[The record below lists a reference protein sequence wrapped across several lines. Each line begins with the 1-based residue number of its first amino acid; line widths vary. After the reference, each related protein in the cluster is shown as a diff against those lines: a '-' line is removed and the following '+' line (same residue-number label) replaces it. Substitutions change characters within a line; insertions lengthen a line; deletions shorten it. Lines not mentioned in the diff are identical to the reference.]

1 MSIPALTTA
10 LSDRYRIEREL
21 GAGGMATVYLAR
33 DLRHDRN
40 VAIKVLRPEL
50 AAVIGAER
58 FAAEIKTTANL
69 QHPHLLPL
77 FDSGTVDGTAFYV
90 MPFVDGESLRARL
103 QRERQL
109 PVNEALQIATEVADA
124 LQYAHAHG
132 IIHRDIKPENILLQG
147 GHALIAD
154 FGIALAAS
162 RSGGSR
168 ITETG
173 MSVGTPQY
181 MAPEQAMGERGLDGR
196 VDIYALGAVLYE
208 MLVGEAPFT
217 GPTAQAIVA
226 KVLTETAPSARAK
239 RASVPENVDDA
250 IRIALEKMPADRFR
264 TPAELR
270 AALSSPVATTK
281 RIAVGS
287 RSRPRVNAIALAA
300 AALFAALALG
310 GWLRRPASAPAESRR
325 FSIVL
330 PDSSALVFVG
340 PVPYAAG
347 QPSLALSPDGKRLAY
362 IGTHGGTTN
371 IFVRELNDFTTTRLA
386 GTDSAFDPFFS
397 PDGRS
402 IGFFVRNELKRIDA
416 SGGPVTTIASMDVP
430 IGATWGADGYILVAA
445 SDGRELDRVRATGGE
460 VKRTPGVTT
469 DRRDFPIL
477 LPGTSYA
484 LHSNQRRITATNLE
498 TGAKYMLSPD
508 GPVPLETADNRE
520 VIRGTAPRY
529 VARHLLWM
537 SVNGDLLAAP
547 FDTKTLKFTGPSVV
561 VASGVRRETDNGA
574 GQYTV
579 SQDGVLAYVTGA
591 NADVGHLA
599 WVYEGGRQDSLPFAP
614 AMYGT
619 NDISPDGRRIVI
631 QVLQDDGRREE
642 RILDLARNVEERM
655 RDLDVFQFTSVRR
668 WTPDSKSLVYGA
680 SSSLSNQGF
689 ILRMSPDHPS
699 VYDTLAR
706 GPYSMSAT
714 FTSSGDTI
722 VVMGLAGD
730 SSRVFHLYLLSAKQR
745 STMTPIGNSRG
756 STENPGISPDGKWL
770 TYDSNENGD
779 RGQVYAEPFPATGR
793 RIQITSEGGAE
804 PQWSRQGDAV
814 FYRKGTRIYRV
825 PVARGGDNPF
835 GTPRVFADGP
845 FAEFSGRTFSVHP
858 DGERVLLKV
867 IPTEQTS
874 REIRVHTDLIA
885 ELKRLD
891 AARSARQP

>member
-1 MSIPALTTA
+1 MSVSNLATA
-10 LSDRYRIEREL
+10 LSDRYRVDREL

-58 FAAEIKTTANL
+58 FAAEIRTTANL

-90 MPFVDGESLRARL
+90 MPFVDGESLRAKL
-103 QRERQL
+103 MREHQL
-109 PVNEALQIATEVADA
+109 PIQEALQIATEVADA
-124 LQYAHAHG
+124 LHYAHAHG

-162 RSGGSR
+162 KSGGSR

-181 MAPEQAMGERGLDGR
+181 MAPEQAMGERELDAR
-196 VDIYALGAVLYE
+196 VDIYAMGAVLYE

-239 RASVPENVDDA
+239 RPSVPETVDEA
-250 IRIALEKMPADRFR
+250 IRVALEKMPADRFR
-264 TPAELR
+264 TAAEFN
-270 AALSSPVATTK
+270 AALSSPVATP
-281 RIAVGS
+281 RRRVAE
-287 RSRPRVNAIALAA
+287 RPSRVNTIALASA
-300 AALFAALALG
+300 VLFAALALW
-310 GWLRRPASAPAESRR
+310 GWLRRPAAPPVEPRR

-340 PVPYAAG
+340 PAPYAAG
-347 QPSLALSPDGKRLAY
+347 QSSLALSPDGKRLAY
-362 IGTHGGTTN
+362 IGTHGGTTS

-386 GTDSAFDPFFS
+386 GTDSAYAPFFS

-402 IGFFVRNELKRIDA
+402 IGFFVRNELKRIDV
-416 SGGPVTTIASMDVP
+416 SGGPVTTIAPMDVP
-430 IGATWGADGYILVAA
+430 IGGTWGTDGYILVAA

-460 VKRTPGVTT
+460 VRRTPGVTS
-469 DRRDFPIL
+469 DRRNFPIL

-484 LHSNQRRITATNLE
+484 LHSNQRRLTATNLE
-498 TGAKYMLSPD
+498 TGAVYMLSPD
-508 GPVPLETADNRE
+508 GPVSLETADNRD

-529 VARHLLWM
+529 LAGHLLWM
-537 SVNGDLLAAP
+537 SVNGELLAAP
-547 FDTKTLKFTGPSVV
+547 FDTKRLRFTGPSVV
-561 VASGVRRETDNGA
+561 VASGVRRESGNGA

-579 SQDGVLAYVTGA
+579 SSGGVLAYVAGA

-599 WVYEGGRQDSLPFAP
+599 WVYKGGRQDSLPFAP

-619 NDISPDGRRIVI
+619 NDISPDGRRVVI
-631 QVLQDDGRREE
+631 QVLQDDGRREDW
-642 RILDLARNVEERM
+642 ILDLTRNVQERM
-655 RDLDVFQFTSVRR
+655 RDLDAFQFSSVRR
-668 WTPDSKSLVYGA
+668 WTPNSKSLVYGG
-680 SSSLSNQGF
+680 SSSLASESF
-689 ILRMSPDHPS
+689 ILRMSPDHPG
-699 VYDTLAR
+699 VYDTLGR
-706 GPYSMSAT
+706 GPYSTSAT
-714 FTSSGDTI
+714 FTPSGDTI
-722 VVMGLAGD
+722 VVMGGD
-730 SSRVFHLYLLSAKQR
+730 SMRVFHLYLLSAKQR
-745 STMTPIGNSRG
+745 SAMTPIGNSRG

-779 RGQVYAEPFPATGR
+779 RGQVYAEPFPPTGR

-804 PQWSRQGDAV
+804 AQWSRQGDAL

-825 PVARGGDNPF
+825 PVARSGDNPF
-835 GTPRVFADGP
+835 GAPHVFADGQ

-858 DGERVLLKV
+858 DGKRVLLKV

-885 ELKRLD
+885 ELERLD
-891 AARSARQP
+891 AARSTRQP

>member
-1 MSIPALTTA
+1 MTVPALTTA
-10 LSDRYRIEREL
+10 LSDRYRIDREL

-58 FAAEIKTTANL
+58 FAAEIRTTADL

-90 MPFVDGESLRARL
+90 MPFVDGESLRAKL
-103 QRERQL
+103 MREHQL
-109 PVNEALQIATEVADA
+109 PIQEAQQIISEVADA
-124 LQYAHAHG
+124 LEYAHAHA

-181 MAPEQAMGERGLDGR
+181 MAPEQAMGERELDAR
-196 VDIYALGAVLYE
+196 VDVYAMGAVLYE

-239 RASVPENVDDA
+239 RPSVPESVDEA

-264 TPAELR
+264 TAAEFR
-270 AALSSPVATTK
+270 AALSAPVAPK
-281 RIAVGS
+281 RRDVAGPRSHS
-287 RSRPRVNAIALAA
+287 RVTAIALAS
-300 AALFAALALG
+300 AALFAALALW
-310 GWLRRPASAPAESRR
+310 GWLRRPAAAPAEARR

-330 PDSSALVFVG
+330 PDSAPLVFVG

-362 IGTHGGTTN
+362 IGTHGGTTS
-371 IFVRELNDFTTTRLA
+371 IFVRELNEFTTTRLA
-386 GTDSAFDPFFS
+386 GTDSAYAPFFS

-402 IGFFVRNELKRIDA
+402 IAFFVRNELKRIDV
-416 SGGPVTTIASMDVP
+416 SGGPVTTIAPIVVP
-430 IGATWGADGYILVAA
+430 IGGTWGDDGYILVAA

-460 VKRTPGVTT
+460 VRRTPGVTS
-469 DRRDFPIL
+469 DRRNFPIL
-477 LPGTSYA
+477 LPGTPYA
-484 LHSNQRRITATNLE
+484 LHSNQRRLTATNLE
-498 TGAKYMLSPD
+498 TGALYMLSAD
-508 GPVPLETADNRE
+508 GPVSLETADNRD
-520 VIRGTAPRY
+520 VVRGTAPRY
-529 VARHLLWM
+529 LAGHLLWM
-537 SVNGDLLAAP
+537 SVNGQLLAAP
-547 FDTKTLKFTGPSVV
+547 FDAKTLKFTGLSVV
-561 VASGVRRETDNGA
+561 VASGVRRESGNGA

-579 SQDGVLAYVTGA
+579 SRDGVLAYVAGA

-599 WVYEGGRQDSLPFAP
+599 WVYEGGRQDSLPFPP

-619 NDISPDGRRIVI
+619 NDISPDGRRVVI
-631 QVLQDDGRREE
+631 QVLQDDGRREDW
-642 RILDLARNVEERM
+642 ILDLTRSVEERI
-655 RDLDVFQFTSVRR
+655 RDLDAFQFSSVRR
-668 WTPDSKSLVYGA
+668 WTPDSKSLVYGG
-680 SSSLSNQGF
+680 SSSLASESF
-689 ILRMSPDHPS
+689 ILRASPDHPG

-706 GPYSMSAT
+706 GPYSTSAT
-714 FTSSGDTI
+714 FTPSGDTI
-722 VVMGLAGD
+722 VVMGGD
-730 SSRVFHLYLLSAKQR
+730 SMRVFHLYLLSAKQR
-745 STMTPIGNSRG
+745 SGLAPIGNSRG

-779 RGQVYAEPFPATGR
+779 RGQVYAEPFPPTGR
-793 RIQITSEGGAE
+793 RIQITSDGGAE
-804 PQWSRQGDAV
+804 AQWSRQGDAL
-814 FYRKGTRIYRV
+814 FYRRGTRIYRV
-825 PVARGGDNPF
+825 PVARSGDNPF
-835 GTPRVFADGP
+835 GTPRVFADGQY
-845 FAEFSGRTFSVHP
+845 AEFPGRTFSVHP
-858 DGERVLLKV
+858 DGKRVLLKV

-874 REIRVHTDLIA
+874 REIRVHTNLIA
-885 ELKRLD
+885 ELQRLD
-891 AARSARQP
+891 AAKSSRQP

>member
-1 MSIPALTTA
+1 MTHPPDLASALVA
-10 LSDRYRIEREL
+10 RYTIEREL
-21 GAGGMATVYLAR
+21 GAGGMATVYLAH
-33 DLRHDRN
+33 DVRHDRK
-40 VAIKVLRPEL
+40 VALKVLRPDL
-50 AAVIGAER
+50 AATLGADR
-58 FAAEIKTTANL
+58 FLAEIRTTANL
-69 QHPHLLPL
+69 QHPHILALH
-77 FDSGTVDGTAFYV
+77 DSGEADGFLFYV
-90 MPFVDGESLRARL
+90 MPYVQGESLRDRL
-103 QRERQL
+103 ARERQL
-109 PVNEALQIATEVADA
+109 PIEDAVRLAREVADA
-124 LQYAHAHG
+124 LGYAHSRG
-132 IIHRDIKPENILLQG
+132 VIHRDIKPENILLQG
-147 GHALIAD
+147 GHAVVAD
-154 FGIALAAS
+154 FGIALAVQQA
-162 RSGGSR
+162 GGAR
-168 ITETG
+168 MTQTG
-173 MSVGTPQY
+173 LSLGTPQY
-181 MAPEQAMGERGLDGR
+181 MSPEQAMGERVIDGR
-196 VDIYALGAVLYE
+196 ADIYALGAVTYE
-208 MLVGEAPFT
+208 MLTGEPPFS
-217 GPTAQAIVA
+217 GPTVQSIVA
-226 KVLTETAPSARAK
+226 KVMTERPVAPHALRDTVPAPVESAVLKALAK
-239 RASVPENVDDA
+239 
-250 IRIALEKMPADRFR
+250 LPADRFA
-264 TPAELR
+264 TSVDFATALEMPAPSGM
-270 AALSSPVATTK
+270 AAAAGT
-281 RIAVGS
+281 
-287 RSRPRVNAIALAA
+287 RPRWRVNTIALASA
-300 AALFAALALG
+300 VLFAALALW
-310 GWLRRPASAPAESRR
+310 GWLRRPSSARDEPRR

-362 IGTHGGTTN
+362 IGTHGGTTS

-386 GTDSAFDPFFS
+386 GTDSAYAPFFS

-430 IGATWGADGYILVAA
+430 IGATWGADGYILVGA
-445 SDGRELDRVRATGGE
+445 SDGRALDRVRATGGE
-460 VKRTPGVTT
+460 VQRTPGVTT

-498 TGAKYMLSPD
+498 TGAKFMLSPD

-529 VARHLLWM
+529 VAGHLLWM

-547 FDTKTLKFTGPSVV
+547 FDTKTLKFGGPSVV

-574 GQYTV
+574 GQYAV
-579 SQDGVLAYVTGA
+579 SSDGVLAYVVGV

-619 NDISPDGRRIVI
+619 NDISADGRRVVI
-631 QVLQDDGRREE
+631 QVLQDDGRRQEL
-642 RILDLARNVEERM
+642 ILDLTRNVEERI
-655 RDLDVFQFTSVRR
+655 RDVDAFQFTSVRR
-668 WTPDSKSLVYGA
+668 WTPDSKSLVFGGSSALA
-680 SSSLSNQGF
+680 SEGF

-699 VYDTLAR
+699 VYDTLAP
-706 GPYSMSAT
+706 GPYSTSAT
-714 FTSSGDTI
+714 FTPSGDTI
-722 VVMGLAGD
+722 VMMAGD

-779 RGQVYAEPFPATGR
+779 LQVYAEPYPPTGR
-793 RIQITSEGGAE
+793 RIQITSDGGAE

-814 FYRKGTRIYRV
+814 FYRRGTRIYRV
-825 PVARGGDNPF
+825 QVARGGDNPF
-835 GTPRVFADGP
+835 GTPRVFADGQ

-858 DGERVLLKV
+858 DGKRVLLKV

-891 AARSARQP
+891 AARSTRQR